1 MDSQGEI
8 SDESDDEEEKMQQQR
23 SQKKIEV
30 IGPKI
35 EVSDSNNKCSF
46 PIVCEGKE
54 VQNGEFDYDI
64 SELELEEYG
73 VY

>member
-1 MDSQGEI
+1 M
-8 SDESDDEEEKMQQQR
+8 
-23 SQKKIEV
+23 IEV

-35 EVSDSNNKCSF
+35 EVSDSNKQISF

-54 VQNGEFDYDI
+54 LQNGEFDYDI
-64 SELELEEYG
+64 SELEIEEYG